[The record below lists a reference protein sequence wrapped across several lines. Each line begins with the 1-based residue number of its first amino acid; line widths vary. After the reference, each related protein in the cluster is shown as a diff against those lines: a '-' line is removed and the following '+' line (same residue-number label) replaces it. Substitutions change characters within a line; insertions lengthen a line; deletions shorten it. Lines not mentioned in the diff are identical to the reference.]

1 MVLMAKAAKQ
11 IKYKAL
17 FTNAAEQGGGWHFFM
32 IEPAVEKKF
41 GFESKSRRVI
51 CTIKGGEPFP
61 CALMPWGDMF
71 YIMVN
76 KQRRNELGLE
86 VGQTV
91 DIVLEKDESK
101 YGMPMP
107 EELQEVLEQDP
118 EGAQMFER
126 LTAGKKRGI
135 MWQIST
141 IKDIDKR
148 IHIALIYIEHVK
160 KNEGKI
166 VHEELM
172 QELKRPMLF

>member
-1 MVLMAKAAKQ
+1 MAKP
-11 IKYKAL
+11 IKRIKLKAE
-17 FTNAAEQGGGWHFFM
+17 FTNAAEQGGGWHFLL
-32 IEPAVEKKF
+32 IDPTVEKKF
-41 GFESKSRRVI
+41 AFEGKSRRVI

-61 CALMPWGDMF
+61 CALMPWGEIF

-76 KQRRNELGLE
+76 KQRRTELGLE
-86 VGQTV
+86 VGQMV

-107 EELQEVLEQDP
+107 EELQEVMNQDP
-118 EGAQMFER
+118 DGSKFFEE

-148 IHIALIYIEHVK
+148 IHTALIYIEHIK

-172 QELKRPMLF
+172 KELKRPMF